1 MTQEIRGVPAAPRR
15 AAATRGS
22 SASRALMGAVAR
34 PRDTVN
40 LRGRPKA
47 RRDQAGGES
56 RPWPGP
62 AVPGRVTPRRDA
74 TMDYLQPSPTAPRGP
89 GTQFNDSTMVGPA
102 CAAGLKT
109 ESGGR
114 RNAPPRERS

>member
-1 MTQEIRGVPAAPRR
+1 MR
-15 AAATRGS
+15 AENYRGS
-22 SASRALMGAVAR
+22 SAQGVLMGVVFR

-62 AVPGRVTPRRDA
+62 AVPGTVTPRRDA
-74 TMDYLQPSPTAPRGP
+74 TMGYLQPSPTPP
-89 GTQFNDSTMVGPA
+89 GRDAVQRLNDGGSGRQ
-102 CAAGLKT
+102 AGLKT
-109 ESGGR
+109 ESGCR
-114 RNAPPRERS
+114 RNAPPRKRS

>member
-1 MTQEIRGVPAAPRR
+1 
-15 AAATRGS
+15 
-22 SASRALMGAVAR
+22 MGAVAR

-74 TMDYLQPSPTAPRGP
+74 TMDYLQPSPTAPPRGRDAV
-89 GTQFNDSTMVGPA
+89 QRLNDGGSGPR
-102 CAAGLKT
+102 
-109 ESGGR
+109 GR
-114 RNAPPRERS
+114 A

>member
-1 MTQEIRGVPAAPRR
+1 
-15 AAATRGS
+15 
-22 SASRALMGAVAR
+22 MGAVAR

-74 TMDYLQPSPTAPRGP
+74 TMDYLQPSPTAPP
-89 GTQFNDSTMVGPA
+89 GGQGRSSTTQRWWVRPA
-102 CAAGLKT
+102 RPGLRQ
-109 ESGGR
+109 SLGGAETR
-114 RNAPPRERS
+114 RRENALKVAKCLVI

>member
-1 MTQEIRGVPAAPRR
+1 
-15 AAATRGS
+15 
-22 SASRALMGAVAR
+22 MGAGNR

-47 RRDQAGGES
+47 RRDQAVGES

-62 AVPGRVTPRRDA
+62 TVPGRVTPRRDA
-74 TMDYLQPSPTAPRGP
+74 TMGYLQPSPTPPPGA

-102 CAAGLKT
+102 R
-109 ESGGR
+109 EGR
-114 RNAPPRERS
+114 A